1 VKVEEV
7 LPARPRSYLKR
18 AAPGRLPK
26 ELLVETGALDASA
39 LSFLAWR
46 ATKSSKAVW
55 HSGQRISVPSWRCD
69 FDHRHSHP
77 PSSRVYTCVTR
88 AFPIQ
93 NPGT

>member
-39 LSFLAWR
+39 LSFLA
-46 ATKSSKAVW
+46 
-55 HSGQRISVPSWRCD
+55 
-69 FDHRHSHP
+69 
-77 PSSRVYTCVTR
+77 
-88 AFPIQ
+88 
-93 NPGT
+93 